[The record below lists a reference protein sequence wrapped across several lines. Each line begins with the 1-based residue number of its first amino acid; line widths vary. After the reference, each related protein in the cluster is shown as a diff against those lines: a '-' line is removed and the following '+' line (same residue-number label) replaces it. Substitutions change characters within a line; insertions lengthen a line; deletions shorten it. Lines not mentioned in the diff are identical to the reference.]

1 MPVPRGA
8 RSATALIVT
17 LIVSACGGGDA
28 AEGPPELPAPN
39 EAPRGEPEEP
49 RPPGE
54 PPGAGEVRAEGCD
67 QWPAT
72 VVETAAPISDTAGDL
87 TFTTWDPIIARLEDA
102 IRFEVSVRNDGASD
116 ADVSLAGL
124 ELGWAQPPPEPDRKW
139 YAQLFDLHPYEQRVP
154 AGGTAT
160 FAWHIDPED
169 DLEERGEIPT
179 LTARFLTDAG
189 PAELSTTLYDQVAF
203 GDPERM
209 GLGLSGR
216 VDGVVVDATGTPISD
231 IEVEAQIY
239 TFKEVIGRTRTDQAG
254 RFALCVPAIED
265 YLERAG
271 GRPPAYQLATHL
283 IARSEDGTTFGF
295 TSVDPSRD
303 EPTQVEIF
311 ATSAPTGELIL
322 DGEVR
327 LDTRHG
333 WFWAHPLDGDVV
345 VVEARHPPEIGGA
358 GSLARVGPDGTV
370 RWQRA
375 LGDECWGMDVSIDGL
390 IATGC
395 HDGRVSV
402 FDGDGVELWSRESQR
417 ARALYNRWVTFSPD
431 GTTLLTGPLT
441 DDAEL
446 LDARTGATRWGYSY
460 VPDDGSPTPEILR
473 SAAFAPDGSQVLLGF
488 AGGLLAG
495 VDVTDGSEV
504 WKGGHV
510 GEFPLLVESDAA
522 GNVYLAGKGREF
534 ASYTADGTE
543 RWRTPIYEAVTTATR
558 RSLLGD
564 GEDRLVV
571 GHTVNGSVYALEAS
585 TGSMLWWHKVGGG
598 YAFDDWVESSGHN
611 ALDVDPESGL
621 VAHVAVLDA
630 RQDRGGSML
639 TVLTSRGAVVATAYL
654 PDRREGAGEEVEHV
668 HRGGHGVTFLGDD
681 RIAVGAGD
689 GTVWVFTLEID
700 R

>member
-1 MPVPRGA
+1 MGRRAG
-8 RSATALIVT
+8 TAVSITLLLI
-17 LIVSACGGGDA
+17 LSACGGGSADGPIPSPDRA
-28 AEGPPELPAPN
+28 GPASPEPARGPEGPQE
-39 EAPRGEPEEP
+39 R
-49 RPPGE
+49 
-54 PPGAGEVRAEGCD
+54 GAGGDVRAEGCG
-67 QWPAT
+67 QWPPT
-72 VVETAAPISDTAGDL
+72 VVEAAERITEQVGDL
-87 TFTTWDPIIARLEDA
+87 TFATWAPLVVRLEDA
-102 IRFEVSVRNDGASD
+102 IRVEIDVTNSGAAD
-116 ADVSLAGL
+116 ADVALADL
-124 ELGWAQPPPEPDRKW
+124 ELGWYEPPPDPDRKW
-139 YAQLFDLHPYEQRVP
+139 YAQLFDLHPYEQTVP
-154 AGGTAT
+154 AGGTVRY
-160 FAWHIDPED
+160 AWHIDPED
-169 DLEERGEIPT
+169 QLEERGEIPT
-179 LTARFLTDAG
+179 LTARFRTDAG
-189 PAELSTTLYDQVAF
+189 PAELSVTLYDQVAF
-203 GDPERM
+203 GDPERI

-239 TFKEVIGRTRTDQAG
+239 TFKEVIGRTRTDEAG

-283 IARSEDGTTFGF
+283 VARSEDGTTFGF
-295 TSVDPSRD
+295 ASVDPSRD
-303 EPTQVEIF
+303 EPTQVEIL
-311 ATSAPTGELIL
+311 ATNAPAGELVL

-370 RWQRA
+370 RWRRA
-375 LGDECWGMDVSIDGL
+375 LGDECWGMDVSVDGL

-460 VPDDGSPTPEILR
+460 VPDDGSPRPDILR
-473 SAAFAPDGSQVLLGF
+473 SAAFEPDGSQVLLGF

-495 VDVTDGSEV
+495 VAVADGSEI
-504 WKGGHV
+504 WKGGYV
-510 GEFPLLVESDAA
+510 GEFPLLLESDAA

-534 ASYTADGTE
+534 ASYSSDGTE
-543 RWRTPIYEAVTTATR
+543 RWRTPVYEAVTTATR

-564 GEDRLVV
+564 GEDGVVV
-571 GHTVNGSVYALEAS
+571 GHTVNGSIYALRAS
-585 TGSMLWWHKVGGG
+585 TGRMLWWHKVGGG

-611 ALDVDPESGL
+611 ALDVNPRSGL
-621 VAHVAVLDA
+621 IAHVAVLDA

-654 PDRREGAGEEVEHV
+654 PDRREEAGEEVEHV